1 MNIFINT
8 NHDFSEKILNKMINF
23 KDCNLNISIIQ
34 LDFNDKNNLL
44 NFINNSNN
52 NISHETKILI
62 DRINEIFKSE
72 DIDKASN
79 LTLFNKLCFLYLNG
93 GIIINN
99 NIVVNKMKTLIE
111 LYNENNMFSIKS
123 CVNNNI
129 FSGIL
134 SSKPKYN
141 KILNLINTFLDDYK
155 NNSIDEL
162 MKDILI
168 NENENNYLL
177 TEKIVG
183 EKSYIYF
190 KEETIAEHFFTI
202 SCFLQNNKVDIR
214 VPDDLSKIKI
224 GITIHMPSC
233 LKDFYTNG
241 IKQNC
246 LYLYELLKNMNY
258 DVKLIIEN
266 NKHVSV
272 LNEIDFYKFEY
283 VTLKD
288 IIKSE
293 FNLIFSMGFSLPAYL
308 FKSLQNIN
316 TKLVYYMCGN
326 SYLIDSERILYNQH
340 KNRRICYS
348 ENNESFDQ
356 IWIIPQMYK
365 QNKYYCETI
374 FRSKSIQIPFIWSPM
389 SIEFVKKILK
399 VDNNS
404 SLLYKKKDSKIGIFE
419 PNISIMKWALPCV
432 LITETTH
439 RTYNNIN
446 HVYITNMNK
455 GDLDKTDINQFNML
469 EFNNMCKCL
478 DLFKEG
484 KLSSETRFITLDLMK
499 QNCDIAISHQWEN
512 PLNYLYLELAWMG
525 WPILHNAYL
534 CKDVGYYYEEF
545 NYNEASE
552 KLNDIIINHS
562 SNANEYLKRN
572 RKVID
577 VYVPSNKELQ
587 NKYRHLI
594 ENLFKK

>member
-183 EKSYIYF
+183 EKSYI
-190 KEETIAEHFFTI
+190 
-202 SCFLQNNKVDIR
+202 
-214 VPDDLSKIKI
+214 
-224 GITIHMPSC
+224 
-233 LKDFYTNG
+233 
-241 IKQNC
+241 
-246 LYLYELLKNMNY
+246 
-258 DVKLIIEN
+258 
-266 NKHVSV
+266 
-272 LNEIDFYKFEY
+272 
-283 VTLKD
+283 
-288 IIKSE
+288 
-293 FNLIFSMGFSLPAYL
+293 
-308 FKSLQNIN
+308 
-316 TKLVYYMCGN
+316 
-326 SYLIDSERILYNQH
+326 
-340 KNRRICYS
+340 
-348 ENNESFDQ
+348 
-356 IWIIPQMYK
+356 
-365 QNKYYCETI
+365 
-374 FRSKSIQIPFIWSPM
+374 
-389 SIEFVKKILK
+389 
-399 VDNNS
+399 
-404 SLLYKKKDSKIGIFE
+404 
-419 PNISIMKWALPCV
+419 
-432 LITETTH
+432 
-439 RTYNNIN
+439 
-446 HVYITNMNK
+446 
-455 GDLDKTDINQFNML
+455 
-469 EFNNMCKCL
+469 
-478 DLFKEG
+478 
-484 KLSSETRFITLDLMK
+484 
-499 QNCDIAISHQWEN
+499 
-512 PLNYLYLELAWMG
+512 
-525 WPILHNAYL
+525 
-534 CKDVGYYYEEF
+534 
-545 NYNEASE
+545 
-552 KLNDIIINHS
+552 
-562 SNANEYLKRN
+562 
-572 RKVID
+572 
-577 VYVPSNKELQ
+577 
-587 NKYRHLI
+587 
-594 ENLFKK
+594 